1 MERVAEKI
9 NSAKDSR
16 LTRSFFLRKEQSK
29 PLFFQPKLT
38 IGPTD
43 DVYEREADAV
53 ADKVMRMSDT
63 EQVQT
68 KSSAINIQRKCAAC
82 EEEEQLQR
90 KEDGNGAKQLEA
102 PSIVSDALESG
113 GSPLD
118 DNSRSFMENRIG
130 YDFSRVKIHT
140 DTVATKS
147 AQSINALAY
156 TSGNSI
162 VFNEG
167 QYSPNTENGKKL
179 LAHELTHVVQQNG
192 MILRRVQRASNFC
205 KAYDPTTTVAAEQVQ
220 TKSLPI
226 NIQRKCEACEEEE
239 QLQRK
244 EVEKSE
250 EEFEAPPN
258 GSDVLGSGGNP
269 LDDNSRSF
277 MENRFRCDFSNVKIP
292 ADAVAGKSA
301 QSINALSYA
310 SGNSLVFNEGQFSPG
325 TENGR
330 RALAHQ
336 LTHII
341 QQGSSV
347 AVRKKELPLIQ
358 RDEIQEDDSI
368 EAVYNALDGWT
379 DSDDSLIIWN
389 NFASKSKTASDKIVS
404 GVASKAEIG
413 VDETLDWMASDMV
426 TSDWNNLLAH
436 LVTVDADRTD
446 HIIANQV
453 YSYLSGFT
461 SESNSASIL
470 NIYKGATPVVGDLLG
485 RSLIELETV
494 TELTTRNETIDYLFG
509 DLALLDAHN
518 LSLHFFNSGSTYA
531 AGCAAYWIASK
542 VRDLISGYTSMSDS
556 ASVVANFERTPK
568 ELQSTVLYELDLL
581 CLGKWEETAATSLMK
596 NMQQGDYEQLRA
608 MMPVLPVY
616 DVGRTWLEWAWDKL
630 LIGFDYAAALYQYGI
645 CGIVGI
651 TWGVI
656 TVVADVLVAI
666 VDIGIAIIDILGM
679 IAYFIS
685 GGTICRENKE
695 NVWKFFSAMGE
706 LFGAPG
712 DAIGKMWD
720 ELILEASLI
729 EGPFK
734 ECQQSIFW
742 VSRVTNLLV
751 NILLIFAWGYGA
763 VKTAL
768 KGIEA
773 IVTMARAGKLVAA
786 LEGLPAKVW
795 VSIKNLPAAAAKSS
809 LAGIAKVVEL
819 VRNPVQII
827 AGARNTLTVVRLAAE
842 DQGYFKFLRKQMGEA
857 IADESTFWKER
868 RDFWKKSAD
877 TVEGGLNETE
887 SALAKAVEAAV
898 DDPQKAEALVTEAE
912 QSAKASE
919 KTANDLMDDVN
930 GKKTEEPK
938 KPDEAEPGKKKEEP
952 IPTVEPKIEAE
963 GPSLDGKRR
972 VQVDEAG
979 KCRVC
984 ATPCDDIKAKYK
996 DAIDRI
1002 KHKDYNSELELV
1014 EADTALT
1021 PEQKLARYEILEQE
1035 IVDFVKAE
1043 EITRKITES
1052 GLPLAEQYKD
1062 APLGEQLGE
1071 GQDKLTYVLKDH
1083 PDTAI
1088 AIVQDLDVS
1097 TLINEVTN
1105 LHKLRDAGIRIAD
1118 IMGLT
1123 SHNGKPAMVMK
1134 KYSGMLK
1141 PTGFFETPSAVNA
1154 KTIKDL
1160 NAIMKIVEAEG
1171 IDIRDVQFLIAEDG
1185 SALAAD
1191 PLDVTLNAP
1200 RTSATEIEGMIF
1212 KSMDKIFTEKMIP
1225 GQGYTAAE
1233 LQSTILNGAADEW
1246 QLAKYLREASNARIG
1261 FLRLEE
1267 GKYYIMP

>member
-1 MERVAEKI
+1 MYI
-9 NSAKDSR
+9 
-16 LTRSFFLRKEQSK
+16 
-29 PLFFQPKLT
+29 
-38 IGPTD
+38 
-43 DVYEREADAV
+43 
-53 ADKVMRMSDT
+53 
-63 EQVQT
+63 
-68 KSSAINIQRKCAAC
+68 
-82 EEEEQLQR
+82 
-90 KEDGNGAKQLEA
+90 
-102 PSIVSDALESG
+102 
-113 GSPLD
+113 
-118 DNSRSFMENRIG
+118 SRSFMENRFG
-130 YDFSRVKIHT
+130 YDFSNVKIHA
-140 DTVATKS
+140 DAVAGKS

-156 TSGNSI
+156 TSGNNI

-167 QYSPNTENGKKL
+167 QYSPGTENGRRL
-179 LAHELTHVVQQNG
+179 LAHELTH
-192 MILRRVQRASNFC
+192 
-205 KAYDPTTTVAAEQVQ
+205 T
-220 TKSLPI
+220 
-226 NIQRKCEACEEEE
+226 
-239 QLQRK
+239 
-244 EVEKSE
+244 
-250 EEFEAPPN
+250 
-258 GSDVLGSGGNP
+258 
-269 LDDNSRSF
+269 
-277 MENRFRCDFSNVKIP
+277 
-292 ADAVAGKSA
+292 
-301 QSINALSYA
+301 
-310 SGNSLVFNEGQFSPG
+310 
-325 TENGR
+325 
-330 RALAHQ
+330 
-336 LTHII
+336 I

-347 AVRKKELPLIQ
+347 AIRKKEIPLIQ
-358 RDEIQEDDSI
+358 REEIQEDDAV
-368 EAVYNALDGWT
+368 ETVYNALDGWT

-404 GVASKAEIG
+404 GVASKAEIRI
-413 VDETLDWMASDMV
+413 DETLDWMASDMV

-446 HIIANQV
+446 RLIANQV
-453 YSYLSGFT
+453 QSYLSGFT

-470 NIYKGATPVVGDLLG
+470 TIYQGAAPVIGDLLG
-485 RSLIELETV
+485 RSLIELQTV
-494 TELTTRNETIDYLFG
+494 TGSTTRNETIDYLFG
-509 DLALLDAHN
+509 DLALLDAHK

-542 VRDLISGYTSMSDS
+542 VRDLIAGYTGMSDS
-556 ASVVANFERTPK
+556 TSIVANFDRTPK
-568 ELQSTVLYELDLL
+568 KLQSTVLYELDLL
-581 CLGKWEETAATSLMK
+581 CLDEWEETAATSLM
-596 NMQQGDYEQLRA
+596 NNIQQGDYEQLRA
-608 MMPVLPVY
+608 MMPDLLPVY
-616 DVGRTWLEWAWDKL
+616 NVGRTWLDWAWDKL
-630 LIGFDYAAALYQYGI
+630 MIGFDYAAALYQYGI

-651 TWGVI
+651 TWGLI
-656 TVVADVLVAI
+656 TVVTDVLVAI

-685 GGTICRENKE
+685 GGTVCRENKE

-712 DAIGKMWD
+712 VAIGKMWD
-720 ELILEASLI
+720 ELTLEASLI

-795 VSIKNLPAAAAKSS
+795 VSIKNLPGAAAKST

-827 AGARNTLTVVRLAAE
+827 ANARNTLTVIRLAAE
-842 DQGYFKFLRKQMGEA
+842 DQGYFKFLRKQLGEV

-887 SALAKAVEAAV
+887 NTLAKAVEAAV

-938 KPDEAEPGKKKEEP
+938 KPDETEPGKTKEEP
-952 IPTVEPKIEAE
+952 IPTLEPKIKAE
-963 GPSLDGKRR
+963 EPSLDGKRR
-972 VQVDEAG
+972 VQIDEAG

-984 ATPCDDIKAKYK
+984 ASPCDEIKAKYK

-1002 KHKDYNSELELV
+1002 KHKDYNAELDLV
-1014 EADTALT
+1014 EANTALT
-1021 PEQKLARYEILEQE
+1021 PEQKMARYKILEQE

-1062 APLGEQLGE
+1062 APLGESLGA
-1071 GQDKLTYVLKDH
+1071 GQDKSGYVLKDY

-1088 AIVQDLDVS
+1088 VIVNELDVS
-1097 TLINEVTN
+1097 TLIEEVTN
-1105 LHKLRDAGIRIAD
+1105 LHKLRDAGIPIAD

-1141 PTGFFETPSAVNA
+1141 PTAFFETPSAVNA
-1154 KTIKDL
+1154 KTIEDL

-1171 IDIRDVQFLIAEDG
+1171 IDIRDIQFLIAEDG

-1191 PLDVTLNAP
+1191 PLGVTLNAP
-1200 RTSATEIEGMIF
+1200 RSSVGHIEDMIF
-1212 KSMDKIFTEKMIP
+1212 KSMSKIFKEKMNV

-1233 LQSTILNGAADEW
+1233 LQTAILNGAADDV
-1246 QLAKYLREASNARIG
+1246 QLAKYLSEAANPRIG
-1261 FLRLEE
+1261 FLKLEE